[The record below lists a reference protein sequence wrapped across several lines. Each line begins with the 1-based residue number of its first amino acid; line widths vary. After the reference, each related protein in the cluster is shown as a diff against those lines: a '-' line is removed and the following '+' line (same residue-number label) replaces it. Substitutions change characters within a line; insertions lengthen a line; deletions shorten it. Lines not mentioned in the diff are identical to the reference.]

1 MDKENDTTKVLKD
14 DLSFIE
20 DELLKVKTSLALQ
33 ELTKK
38 IAYKKN
44 AGQLSQEVKIYDS
57 ACKYEVDDLIYKEYN
72 EPLIVSSKGA
82 EPFQGSIVLKVSGKI
97 VYDSFNCDM
106 LEVDYTGGG
115 IFRKHIDYMK
125 KTKTQVLL
133 PSNTAG
139 KDLPPKILK
148 KEDDP
153 RFSELPMTDKDLK
166 KLEKNIESELS
177 KSDKFF
183 HWKDHWQLKE
193 KQIEIKADVLNKIED
208 YFQETEKSAK
218 TSDLVFSL
226 FKLKSSDDLYDLH
239 CLSFNYVLEKE
250 FKKKYVFMHP
260 DKWGKWILK
269 DTIDSFLENLPLS
282 TPKARVPSFET
293 DKKQPHLKKLGFP
306 LKIYLT
312 WREILS
318 GGFTLPK
325 GIQKEFSHSREY
337 VFTDLEEGKDYLVYY
352 YPSPHVI
359 LGLDEFFQKNNV
371 PQGASLTLDR
381 KDLTHY
387 TLSLKK
393 SKKKLLVPRVEYDPK
408 ADIFHESKEEVY
420 TYSLPNKIIFLD
432 KGTLKKISLLYEQRK
447 KLNLEELLI
456 LIFKKFGLEGETISL
471 HAQRA
476 FHLVDMLKH
485 TVLDDVEKTLYLS
498 TEFTLSEKKKG
509 LVFYQG
515 GEEIEE
521 EIIPEVIE
529 DISQEALQTTKLD
542 EAPEDILP
550 EIGTVGEIQ
559 DLGELEIIEK
569 EEKVEEVKEKK
580 EEVKVKEPP
589 AKKEKV
595 KKAPEVEKPAP
606 AKKGKP
612 ARKRKQKFPIEGEK
626 APRRRKGERK
636 IIEEKIEIEESEMEA
651 LIAVKA
657 KEKKEAEEVSE
668 ATQPKIK
675 KEDLKAFQSQEP
687 KFGLFADKLKTALDQ
702 TKKKEKKK
710 PKKK

>member
-1 MDKENDTTKVLKD
+1 
-14 DLSFIE
+14 
-20 DELLKVKTSLALQ
+20 
-33 ELTKK
+33 
-38 IAYKKN
+38 
-44 AGQLSQEVKIYDS
+44 
-57 ACKYEVDDLIYKEYN
+57 
-72 EPLIVSSKGA
+72 
-82 EPFQGSIVLKVSGKI
+82 
-97 VYDSFNCDM
+97 
-106 LEVDYTGGG
+106 
-115 IFRKHIDYMK
+115 MK

-133 PSNTAG
+133 PSNTEG

-166 KLEKNIESELS
+166 KLEKNIESALS

-183 HWKDHWQLKE
+183 HWQDRWQLKE
-193 KQIEIKADVLNKIED
+193 KQIEIKAAVLKKIED

-218 TSDLVFSL
+218 TSDLIFRL
-226 FKLKSSDDLYDLH
+226 FKLKPSDDLYDLH

-250 FKKKYVFMHP
+250 FKNKYVFMHP

-269 DTIDSFLENLPLS
+269 DTVDSFLENLPLS
-282 TPKARVPSFET
+282 TPKARVPSFKT
-293 DKKQPHLKKLGFP
+293 DKKQPPKKKLDFP

-325 GIQKEFSHSREY
+325 EIQKEFSRSREY
-337 VFTDLEEGKDYLVYY
+337 IFTDLEEEKDYLVYY
-352 YPSPHVI
+352 YPSPHII

-408 ADIFHESKEEVY
+408 ADIFHEKEEEVY

-432 KGTLKKISLLYEQRK
+432 KETLKKISPLYEQRK
-447 KLNLEELLI
+447 KQNLEELLI

-471 HAQRA
+471 HSQRA

-485 TVLDDVEKTLYLS
+485 TVLDDVEKNIYLS
-498 TEFTLSEKKKG
+498 PEFTLSEKKKG
-509 LVFYQG
+509 LVFFQR

-521 EIIPEVIE
+521 EIIPEVTE
-529 DISQEALQTTKLD
+529 DISQEALKTTKL
-542 EAPEDILP
+542 EESPEDILP

-559 DLGELEIIEK
+559 DLGELEIIE

-580 EEVKVKEPP
+580 EKIKVKKLPP
-589 AKKEKV
+589 KKEKV
-595 KKAPEVEKPAP
+595 KKALEEEKPAP
-606 AKKGKP
+606 AKKEKP
-612 ARKRKQKFPIEGEK
+612 SRKRKQKFPIEGEK
-626 APRRRKGERK
+626 TPRRRKGERK

-657 KEKKEAEEVSE
+657 KVKKETEEVSE
-668 ATQPKIK
+668 AAQPKIK

-687 KFGLFADKLKTALDQ
+687 KFDLFADKLKTALDQ

-710 PKKK
+710 TKKK